1 MPVPSHVGK
10 AAAADD
16 ILQLIITAK
25 TIADNPISDYLRL
38 FRQNKYSDVSFKNQ
52 YFIQLTI

>member
-1 MPVPSHVGK
+1 VGK